1 MLRQTNPEPQRQ
13 TPRGADVCAHVWAFD
28 GMPSLPSSATE
39 RGIKASTG

>member
-1 MLRQTNPEPQRQ
+1 MLRHTNPEPQRQ

-28 GMPSLPSSATE
+28 GMPSLPSYAIE